1 MKITI
6 QKTMY
11 LEEVPDEIEEN
22 FITIRNRL
30 AGIQQIIA
38 IADQNASEG
47 RFVDAS
53 EGIEKIREVLSV
65 LDKNLEEQQSLCLSF
80 ERIRIDSQYPQEP
93 HDEQ

>member
-11 LEEVPDEIEEN
+11 LEEAPDEIEEN

-30 AGIQQIIA
+30 AGIQQIISV
-38 IADQNASEG
+38 ADQNASEG
-47 RFVDAS
+47 RFIDAS
-53 EGIEKIREVLSV
+53 EGIEKVREVLAV
-65 LDKNLEEQQSLCLSF
+65 LDKNLEEQQSLCLSY
-80 ERIRIDSQYPQEP
+80 EKLRIESQFSRES